1 MMSVVAGMGC
11 GVARRTR
18 PLVSAPRETAQGVRF
33 EGADPGLEREWHF
46 PEVGVK
52 RENAVMVLRCDA
64 VLPVGLGYTLR
75 RVGS

>member
-1 MMSVVAGMGC
+1 MMSVVVGMGC

-33 EGADPGLEREWHF
+33 EGADPVLERGWYF

-52 RENAVMVLRCDA
+52 RENAVMVLRRE
-64 VLPVGLGYTLR
+64 VELPVGLGYTLR